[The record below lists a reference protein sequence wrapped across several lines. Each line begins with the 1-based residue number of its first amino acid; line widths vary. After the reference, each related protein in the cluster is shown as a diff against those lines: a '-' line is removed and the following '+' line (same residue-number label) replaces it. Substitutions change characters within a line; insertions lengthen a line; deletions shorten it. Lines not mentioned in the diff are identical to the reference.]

1 MSAGYKFA
9 WISLAAIITASA
21 VAAAAYA
28 QLGTSADARLR
39 KVIEAV
45 GWKYEVDSD
54 GDYRMVFRFDDERT
68 QLVYA
73 NGKTVE
79 LGNME
84 IREVWAPGFKVP
96 ADASAEMLL
105 DLLRDNNRVK
115 VGAWRVIKSGDD
127 LVAVFT
133 AQISA
138 DADKDTFQT
147 VVQAVSSTADEKE
160 KAVTGGKDDF

>member
-1 MSAGYKFA
+1 MSGRHRIV
-9 WISLAAIITASA
+9 WRA
-21 VAAAAYA
+21 VATLIAASTVAFVAQA
-28 QLGTSADARLR
+28 QLGRSGDARVR
-39 KVIEAV
+39 KVIEAI

-54 GDYRMVFRFDDERT
+54 GDYKMVFRFDDERT

-73 NGKTVE
+73 NNQTVE

-84 IREVWAPGFKVP
+84 IREVWAPGFRLP
-96 ADASAEMLL
+96 ADASADLL
-105 DLLRDNNRVK
+105 LNLLRDNNRVK

-133 AQISA
+133 AQIAA

-147 VVQAVSSTADEKE
+147 VVQAVSTTADEKE
-160 KAVTGGKDDF
+160 KAVTYGKDDF

>member
-1 MSAGYKFA
+1 MSAGHKFA
-9 WISLAAIITASA
+9 LVSFAAIIPLSTVA
-21 VAAAAYA
+21 VVAHA
-28 QLGTSADARLR
+28 QLGSSADARVR
-39 KVIEAV
+39 RVIEAV

-54 GDYRMVFRFDDERT
+54 GDYKMVFRFDDDRT

-73 NGKTVE
+73 NSKTVE

-84 IREVWAPGFKVP
+84 IREVWAPGFRLP
-96 ADASAEMLL
+96 ADATAEMLM

-138 DADKDTFQT
+138 DADKETFET
-147 VVQAVSSTADEKE
+147 VVQAVCTTADEKE
-160 KAVTGGKDDF
+160 KAVTSGKDDF

>member
-1 MSAGYKFA
+1 MSTRHKPA
-9 WISLAAIITASA
+9 WVALAAIIAASMFA
-21 VAAAAYA
+21 VVARA
-28 QLGTSADARLR
+28 QLGSSADARVR
-39 KVIEAV
+39 KVIEAI

-54 GDYRMVFRFDDERT
+54 GDYKMVFRFDDERT

-84 IREVWAPGFKVP
+84 IREVWAPGFKIP
-96 ADASAEMLL
+96 GDASAEMLL
-105 DLLRDNNRVK
+105 DLLRENNRVK
-115 VGAWRVIKSGDD
+115 VGAWRVIKSGSD

-147 VVQAVSSTADEKE
+147 VVQAVCTTADEKE
-160 KAVTGGKDDF
+160 KAVTEGGDDF